1 MLKGYRQKARKCAFI
16 GFCFSIAALYSLILW
31 AIIEILWGWY
41 PPQLIADISGVIT
54 AGPAAVFFL
63 LAWYYWATGHGYP
76 ASNLFGLLL
85 WQNLDDEY
93 PEEEEPS

>member
-1 MLKGYRQKARKCAFI
+1 MLKGYRQKARRAILGALFAFNLGVFGCLFLVFTGLI
-16 GFCFSIAALYSLILW
+16 ETILYDILGYVTM
-31 AIIEILWGWY
+31 I
-41 PPQLIADISGVIT
+41 PC
-54 AGPAAVFFL
+54 VFFAL

-85 WQNLDDEY
+85 WQNLDDEH